1 MYNDQLFESI
11 LTGIYKNE
19 NKMFFLKKICLIDK
33 KQQCDNNVAC
43 RTMDGAIYDY
53 TVGGGG
59 LK

>member
-43 RTMDGAIYDY
+43 RTMDEAIYDY
-53 TVGGGG
+53 TVGGG
-59 LK
+59 